1 MGASRERSSWP
12 DNCAGDII
20 NGPKDLLRPGTQV
33 DELVLYLLPRSILI
47 LVCYVKNV
55 QDVIVHNDTW
65 LGFLRILCEQRS
77 FSLHLSLSLFVIFV
91 TSFSNFSFPFRFL
104 LNRRGFRRIDYLL
117 DRRIVTIVILDE
129 FIFIHRVFYHR
140 V

>member
-33 DELVLYLLPRSILI
+33 DELVLYLLPRFILI

-65 LGFLRILCEQRS
+65 LGFCANSVLFLSI
-77 FSLHLSLSLFVIFV
+77 SLSLFVIFV